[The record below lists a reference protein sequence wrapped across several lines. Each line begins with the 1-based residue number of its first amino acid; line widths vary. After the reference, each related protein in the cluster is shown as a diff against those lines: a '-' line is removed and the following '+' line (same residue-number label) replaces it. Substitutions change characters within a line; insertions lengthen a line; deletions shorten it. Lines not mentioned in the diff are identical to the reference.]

1 MAYKIRL
8 GGTNE
13 FVSDIDPTWKC
24 ACPPGKVEFVKGW
37 NNPSALV
44 YETYEAAK
52 AAADEVEYIEGFHT
66 SVELIE

>member
-1 MAYKIRL
+1 MIYKIRL
-8 GGTNE
+8 GGTSE
-13 FVSDIDPTWKC
+13 FVSEIDPTYNRC
-24 ACPPGKVEFVKGW
+24 SPPGKVEVVKGW
-37 NNPSALV
+37 DNPLALV

>member
-1 MAYKIRL
+1 MSYKIRL

-44 YETYEAAK
+44 YETYEGAIE
-52 AAADEVEYIEGFHT
+52 AADKVLDIEGFHT
-66 SVELIE
+66 TVEEVE